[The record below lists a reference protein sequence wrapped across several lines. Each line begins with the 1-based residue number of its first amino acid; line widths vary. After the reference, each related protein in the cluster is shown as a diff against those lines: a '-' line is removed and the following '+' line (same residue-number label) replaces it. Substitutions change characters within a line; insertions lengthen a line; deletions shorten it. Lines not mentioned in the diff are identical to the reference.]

1 MLVIPYCHPVDDLR
15 INRWIHIQTIDK
27 EAFPMEENKR
37 TDQEAKELNLE
48 KMEQVSGGADD
59 QTGYFY
65 CYFCQRETYWENGV
79 CTEIHRRPIQD
90 WLVPGQ

>member
-1 MLVIPYCHPVDDLR
+1 
-15 INRWIHIQTIDK
+15 
-27 EAFPMEENKR
+27 MEENRK

-48 KMEQVSGGADD
+48 KMEQVSGGADT

-79 CTEIHRRPIQD
+79 CTEIHRRFIQD
-90 WLVPGQ
+90 